1 MLTRFFS
8 VLMLVPLLTALALA
22 SLIGAAYAD
31 EVESGRKLYDQRCRT
46 CHGGTAPAD
55 SPIGPSLAGII
66 GTRAATQA
74 NGIHSRAL
82 IDSGIVWDR
91 DSLRRFLADPSRAV
105 PGTLMPVRVADPAQL
120 ESLLDYLESFR

>member
-1 MLTRFFS
+1 MMARLFS
-8 VLMLVPLLTALALA
+8 VLMRVPLLTALALA
-22 SLIGAAYAD
+22 NLIGAAYAD
-31 EVESGRKLYDQRCRT
+31 EVESGRKLYEQRCRT

-66 GTRAATQA
+66 GTRAATQV

-91 DSLRRFLADPSRAV
+91 DSLRRFLADPSRAF
-105 PGTLMPVRVADPAQL
+105 PGTLKPVRVADPAQL
-120 ESLLDYLESFR
+120 ENLLDYLESLR